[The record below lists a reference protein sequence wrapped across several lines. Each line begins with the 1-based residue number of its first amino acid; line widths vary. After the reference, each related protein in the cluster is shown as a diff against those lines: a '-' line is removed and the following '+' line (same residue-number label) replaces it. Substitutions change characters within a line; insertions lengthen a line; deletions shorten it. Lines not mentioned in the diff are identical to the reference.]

1 MNKTE
6 VISQVAEMTGIDPID
21 CTKVLDAFEEVLGQE
36 LASKGWK
43 NGIFETVF
51 KLMSNVK
58 NKKDAQEK

>member
-6 VISQVAEMTGIDPID
+6 VISRVAEITGIDPVD
-21 CTKVLDAFEEVLGQE
+21 CTKVLDAFEEVLSKE
-36 LASKGWK
+36 LARKGWK

-51 KLMSNVK
+51 KIMSNVK